1 MILGLPHCK
10 RGGRGAA
17 TQDGGFCF
25 LLQSPSIPTALCCA
39 RGRVLTRA
47 VCLPSRVPNPW
58 YLWSPHVSMLGPTL
72 VAGCFRLVLPPVE
85 KQNCRICSVG
95 FLSNNSTAKGSG
107 QNILCFKYLSLGM
120 NPGIP
125 QQPSWKLTT
134 DFWPPAQLDPC
145 CQVKFQIHLEF
156 HVTLIGIVLPWVSL
170 GSTVADAVVSSGTMV
185 ALGATWPVHPRCCA
199 AWLDTGTVFCS
210 SGDPP
215 GTLAVR
221 KATKNSHP
229 LFQSIS

>member
-1 MILGLPHCK
+1 MGGSASCSSPRPSPRLCAVP
-10 RGGRGAA
+10 RGGCWLAPCASPVGC
-17 TQDGGFCF
+17 QICGICG
-25 LLQSPSIPTALCCA
+25 LLMFP
-39 RGRVLTRA
+39 
-47 VCLPSRVPNPW
+47 
-58 YLWSPHVSMLGPTL
+58 MLSPTL

-134 DFWPPAQLDPC
+134 DLWPPAQLDPC

-170 GSTVADAVVSSGTMV
+170 GSTVADAVVSWGTMV